1 MIYFTILFSLIISLF
16 NCALC
21 VLYGEL
27 YSQMLQK
34 MHPDKAS
41 WWNLQNDYC
50 CFFNRWSFFYAQTA
64 ESSYSKLMGLVVL
77 VRWSWQKKSKKTTN
91 SFSLKLTQLS
101 LEVFTWD
108 NNAEGR
114 NWFELFNQKLNI
126 LKMAQTQRPIMD
138 LIVMFLLKKTNKSKE
153 EKLQRVFY

>member
-1 MIYFTILFSLIISLF
+1 
-16 NCALC
+16 
-21 VLYGEL
+21 
-27 YSQMLQK
+27 
-34 MHPDKAS
+34 
-41 WWNLQNDYC
+41 
-50 CFFNRWSFFYAQTA
+50 
-64 ESSYSKLMGLVVL
+64 MGLVVL
-77 VRWSWQKKSKKTTN
+77 VRWSWQKKAKKTTN

>member
-1 MIYFTILFSLIISLF
+1 
-16 NCALC
+16 
-21 VLYGEL
+21 
-27 YSQMLQK
+27 
-34 MHPDKAS
+34 
-41 WWNLQNDYC
+41 
-50 CFFNRWSFFYAQTA
+50 
-64 ESSYSKLMGLVVL
+64 MGLVVL

-126 LKMAQTQRPIMD
+126 LKMAQTQRPVMD